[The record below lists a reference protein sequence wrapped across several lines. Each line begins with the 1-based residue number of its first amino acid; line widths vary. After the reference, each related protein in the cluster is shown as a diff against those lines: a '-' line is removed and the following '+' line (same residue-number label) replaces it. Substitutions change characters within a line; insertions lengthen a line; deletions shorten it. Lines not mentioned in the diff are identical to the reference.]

1 MKTYH
6 RLKSSTQ
13 TREDAVKQQESMTI
27 EGFPERN
34 IAQSDIPKAKA
45 YDGSIPEGEEGIEFT
60 TDVTPDNGSRPG
72 KPCWSG
78 PRLGVTV
85 EDDRAQLKIQSIRV
99 VYFKE

>member
-1 MKTYH
+1 MKIYH

-13 TREDAVKQQESMTI
+13 TIEDAIKQQESMMI

-45 YDGSIPEGEEGIEFT
+45 YDGSLPDGEEGIEF
-60 TDVTPDNGSRPG
+60 DVPPDNGSRPG

-78 PRLGVTV
+78 PRPGVML

-99 VYFKE
+99 VYSKK

>member
-1 MKTYH
+1 MNTYH

-13 TREDAVKQQESMTI
+13 TREDAIKQQESMMI

-45 YDGSIPEGEEGIEFT
+45 YDGLLPEGIEFT
-60 TDVTPDNGSRPG
+60 TDVAPDNGIRPG

-85 EDDRAQLKIQSIRV
+85 EGDRAQLKIQSIRV

>member
-1 MKTYH
+1 MSIYH
-6 RLKSSTQ
+6 RLKSTTQ
-13 TREDAVKQQESMTI
+13 TREDAIKQQESMTI

-34 IAQSDIPKAKA
+34 IAQSNIPKAKA
-45 YDGSIPEGEEGIEFT
+45 YDGLLPEGEEGIEFT
-60 TDVTPDNGSRPG
+60 TDVPPDNGSRPG

-85 EDDRAQLKIQSIRV
+85 EGDRAQLKIQSIRV

>member
-13 TREDAVKQQESMTI
+13 TREDAVKQQDSMTI

-34 IAQSDIPKAKA
+34 TAQSNIPKAKA

-60 TDVTPDNGSRPG
+60 TDVPPDNGSRPG

-85 EDDRAQLKIQSIRV
+85 EGDRAQLKIQSIRV